1 MKKLKYLHPFNGKK
15 YPLYVSC
22 IAATILPLIV
32 ISFDLN
38 IPPVIVMI
46 AAFLLSMTVCL
57 LIEQHLSEEERDL
70 IAQSQSPLWHPVND
84 KVRRM
89 LTAKYADTQESI
101 SSMALGSVVIGAL
114 AGLFF
119 LLPPRHSL
127 RPMHPELALPAAV
140 FGGLIGFVVTM
151 LRKGRGAGW
160 LSIDDSAMFT
170 VIPVH
175 HCFDVKHYVRHRYVQ
190 TFPLYETRYVNYLV
204 FYQPDGR
211 YVLRI
216 PRNAGECRAV
226 VVVTC
231 QGNVTW
237 MPASTLIPEEFL

>member
-1 MKKLKYLHPFNGKK
+1 MKKLKYLHPFNGKM

-175 HCFDVKHYVRHRYVQ
+175 HCFDVEHHRRYRSVHMYMN
-190 TFPLYETRYVNYLV
+190 TDTTYENYLV

-216 PRNAGECRAV
+216 PKNTGECRAV
-226 VVVTC
+226 IVVTC

-237 MPASTLIPEEFL
+237 MPVSTLVPEEFL